1 MYEWVT
7 GSVVMDE
14 NEYGSNFFCVARS
27 DELVF
32 IDTGMLNA
40 RAPVYRG
47 KSAGFSPQSRLK
59 LPL

>member
-14 NEYGSNFFCVARS
+14 NEHGSNFFCVARS

-32 IDTGMLNA
+32 IDTGMFN
-40 RAPVYRG
+40 G
-47 KSAGFSPQSRLK
+47 QTSRFRETMEKDYSLETST
-59 LPL
+59 L